1 MVLLECWVLIS
12 PLPWKS
18 RRSKA
23 KFPCW
28 IHLFFFF
35 LNLIF
40 YEERRNFWEGLGWRE
55 QPRLPIRANV
65 EVILRSNLR
74 GSVHPKSDQGPKIL
88 LSGAEEEP
96 RVAPTSSLLHF
107 LLEKTHRKSF
117 KGGHKPADGAF
128 RILGEERKE
137 RQLSVRS
144 FKSQQRELFGN
155 IGNHQPSYRD
165 LIPFSPSFQAQTS
178 LSPSPWGFQLSRGNR
193 SKREP
198 GEPQLLMQ

>member
-1 MVLLECWVLIS
+1 M
-12 PLPWKS
+12 
-18 RRSKA
+18 
-23 KFPCW
+23 
-28 IHLFFFF
+28 
-35 LNLIF
+35 
-40 YEERRNFWEGLGWRE
+40 
-55 QPRLPIRANV
+55 

-88 LSGAEEEP
+88 LPGAEEEP
-96 RVAPTSSLLHF
+96 RVALESSLLHF
-107 LLEKTHRKSF
+107 LLGKTHRKSF

-155 IGNHQPSYRD
+155 IGNYQPSYRD
-165 LIPFSPSFQAQTS
+165 LIPFSPSFRAQTS